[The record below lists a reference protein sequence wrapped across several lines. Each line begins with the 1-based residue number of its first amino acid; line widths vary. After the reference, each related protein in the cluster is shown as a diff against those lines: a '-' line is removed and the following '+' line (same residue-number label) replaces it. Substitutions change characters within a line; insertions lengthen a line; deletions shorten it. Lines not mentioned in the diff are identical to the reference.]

1 VTAATVRSL
10 VDLGCTIVGKVKMT
24 SFGNWE
30 EPVDYIDFEAPWN
43 PRADGHQ
50 SSGGSSSG
58 SAAACAAYEWLDI
71 AMGADS
77 KLPHHRVWQ
86 HNAACPLGGRIWS
99 STIIPCSL
107 QCGNGANDRVSRP
120 KSLTPVAQAHLDSTM
135 DTPCFMGRDLTLCK
149 KFATA
154 WYGSS
159 LKRTDVVY
167 TFNLFSSWLC

>member
-1 VTAATVRSL
+1 MAISRQAAVVAAVLPRVLHTNGWTLRWALTVSCRITGS
-10 VDLGCTIVGKVKMT
+10 D
-24 SFGNWE
+24 N
-30 EPVDYIDFEAPWN
+30 
-43 PRADGHQ
+43 ADDHA
-50 SSGGSSSG
+50 SG
-58 SAAACAAYEWLDI
+58 
-71 AMGADS
+71 
-77 KLPHHRVWQ
+77 WQ

-99 STIIPCSL
+99 STIPCSL

>member
-1 VTAATVRSL
+1 
-10 VDLGCTIVGKVKMT
+10 MT

-77 KLPHHRVWQ
+77 KLPHHRV
-86 HNAACPLGGRIWS
+86 
-99 STIIPCSL
+99 
-107 QCGNGANDRVSRP
+107 
-120 KSLTPVAQAHLDSTM
+120 
-135 DTPCFMGRDLTLCK
+135 
-149 KFATA
+149 
-154 WYGSS
+154 
-159 LKRTDVVY
+159 
-167 TFNLFSSWLC
+167 